1 MPAIF
6 EYRLTVPT
14 DAIDG
19 LGHANN
25 TVFFQ
30 WMQAAAIAHSTEQG
44 WSPESYHD
52 RGIAWIARSHSIQYR
67 RPAFAGDP
75 IVVQTWVNDMHRVSS
90 RREYRIHRELSPH
103 RDTSERDSAPVTD
116 SRELIARAH
125 TKWVLINLK
134 SGSLRRIPA
143 DMVAAF
149 ELVDL
154 Q

>member
-6 EYRLTVPT
+6 KYRLTVPE

-44 WSPESYHD
+44 WTPESYHE
-52 RGIAWIARSHSIQYR
+52 RGMAWIARSHAIQYR
-67 RPAFAGDP
+67 RPAFAGDR
-75 IVVQTWVNDMHRVSS
+75 IIVQTWVNDMHRVSS
-90 RREYRIHRELSPH
+90 RREYRIYREPSTAV
-103 RDTSERDSAPVTD
+103 DTDEHDSMRGAD
-116 SRELIARAH
+116 SRDLIARAH
-125 TKWVLINLK
+125 TKWVLIDLK
-134 SGSLRRIPA
+134 SGSLRRIPT

>member
-6 EYRLTVPT
+6 EYRLTVPD

-44 WSPESYHD
+44 WSPESYHE
-52 RGIAWIARSHSIQYR
+52 RGIAWIARSHAIQYR
-67 RPAFAGDP
+67 RPAFAGDR

-90 RREYRIHRELSPH
+90 RREYRIYRESSTPV
-103 RDTSERDSAPVTD
+103 DTNERDSMREAD
-116 SRELIARAH
+116 SRDLIARAH
-125 TKWVLINLK
+125 TKWVLIDLK
-134 SGSLRRIPA
+134 SGSLKRIPA
-143 DMVAAF
+143 DMAAAF
-149 ELVDL
+149 ESVDL